1 MEGKSAAGEIIRSK
15 IYPPNHPG
23 DARGDEITGSRYRG
37 KFRVNDERY
46 CFSRVSGMNER
57 TVDEGGGGRGP
68 RRRTE
73 LRDSGN
79 KRGREGVGG
88 GTLLYLRRGNKSGRG
103 YFETSLSRRNVVTK
117 RRAFGGGQEAR
128 RSGEAPPDGARRDA
142 AIFNY
147 GRNGPRLCCKYVRLL
162 NRIEN

>member
-57 TVDEGGGGRGP
+57 TVDEGGDR
-68 RRRTE
+68 
-73 LRDSGN
+73 
-79 KRGREGVGG
+79 GG
-88 GTLLYLRRGNKSGRG
+88 GPSSGILETRGGGKELGEEPFCTFVEVTSRGEVTLRHLCRG
-103 YFETSLSRRNVVTK
+103 ETSLLNV
-117 RRAFGGGQEAR
+117 ALLGGGQEAR

>member
-57 TVDEGGGGRGP
+57 TVDEGGGP

-117 RRAFGGGQEAR
+117 RRAFGGRTGSEEIGRGAAR
-128 RSGEAPPDGARRDA
+128 WRAARCGD
-142 AIFNY
+142 I
-147 GRNGPRLCCKYVRLL
+147 
-162 NRIEN
+162 